1 MFRKLDHRAGH
12 YGLLLIA
19 WAALCLPNLGGPSLW
34 DIDEGNNSEAA
45 REMWRAGNWIVP
57 TCNYRLREDKP
68 ALLYWLQGAAYATFG
83 AGEFAARLPSA
94 LAALAAMLATYELGR
109 RLFSASSGLL
119 AGLLLGTAV
128 LFCAAA
134 HFANP
139 DSLLNACS
147 LFALFFFWRDYAG
160 GRRGWSPW
168 SAAAAGLGV
177 LAKGPVGLVLPAAV
191 ALLFLLWRWD
201 LRRLWSLRLLTGLLA
216 FVLVAAPWYV
226 WVTVETKG
234 AWTVGFWTHH
244 NVNRFAGALEGHAGP
259 FYYYAVAV
267 LVGCAPWCVFFGPTA
282 WYALRRLRGKAPEA
296 APSPLS
302 TVAGERGEGA
312 DERPAVQFLVCW
324 MAVYFIFFSA
334 SGTKLP
340 NYILPLYPAAALLTG
355 RFLDQWRRGAA
366 RPPAWLIGTNLACL
380 ALIGVG
386 AVVGLLTVG
395 GVLSVPG
402 LSLRRFPGLGGYAG
416 LGAPLLLGAAA
427 AAWLLLRRASRAAAL
442 VAVLASA
449 LLFTA
454 SAAGW
459 GAGALE
465 AWKAPK
471 ALAEAL
477 PPDQTRRDVRVAA
490 FAYYQ
495 PSLIFYCQR
504 EVACLDSEQ
513 EALDFLRGPLPSYLV
528 LPAAE
533 LPALEAKAR
542 RRYPPLAERH
552 DLYDDCDVVVVT
564 NE

>member
-19 WAALCLPNLGGPSLW
+19 WATLCLPNLGGPSLW

-45 REMWRAGNWIVP
+45 REMWRADNWIVP
-57 TCNYRLREDKP
+57 TCNYRMREDKP
-68 ALLYWLQGAAYATFG
+68 ALLYWLQAAGYAVFG
-83 AGEFAARLPSA
+83 VGEFAARLPSA

-109 RLFSASSGLL
+109 RMFNPSSGLL

-147 LFALFFFWRDYAG
+147 LFALFFFWRNYTA

-168 SAAAAGLGV
+168 SAAAAGFGV
-177 LAKGPVGLVLPAAV
+177 LAKGPVGLALPAAT
-191 ALLFLLWRWD
+191 AFLFLLWRWE
-201 LRRLWSLRLLTGLLA
+201 LRRLWSPRLLTGLLV

-226 WVTVETKG
+226 WVTVETKA
-234 AWTVGFWTHH
+234 AWTVGFWMHH
-244 NVNRFAGALEGHAGP
+244 NVNRFTGSLEGHAGP
-259 FYYYAVAV
+259 FYYYAVAL

-282 WYALRRLRGKAPEA
+282 WYALRRLWREKTTTA
-296 APSPLS
+296 ASS
-302 TVAGERGEGA
+302 AH
-312 DERPAVQFLVCW
+312 DDQPAVQFLLCW
-324 MAVYFIFFSA
+324 MAVYFLFFSV
-334 SGTKLP
+334 STTKLP

-355 RFLDQWRRGAA
+355 RFLDQWRRGEAK
-366 RPPAWLIGTNLACL
+366 PPAWLIGAGLACL

-386 AVVGLLTVG
+386 AALGLLAAG
-395 GVLSVPG
+395 GMASVPG
-402 LSLRRFPGLGGYAG
+402 LRLHPFPGLEWYAG
-416 LGAPLLLGAAA
+416 LGVPLLLGAAV
-427 AAWLLLRRASRAAAL
+427 AAWLLRWSNRTGAL
-442 VAVLASA
+442 VAVVASS

-454 SAAGW
+454 SMAGW
-459 GAGALE
+459 GAGAVE

-471 ALAEAL
+471 ALARAL
-477 PPDQTRRDVRVAA
+477 PPDQTRRDVRVAT

-504 EVACLDSEQ
+504 EVPCLNSEQ
-513 EALDFLRGPLPSYLV
+513 EALDFLRGPLPSYLF

-533 LPALEAKAR
+533 LPALEAKAQ
-542 RRYPPLAERH
+542 RRYRPLTQRH
-552 DLYDDCDVVVVT
+552 DLYDNCDVVVVT
-564 NE
+564 NEKGG